1 MDSIQNEKTRK
12 LSSQDETNM
21 TNNNNINSDEEGQFH
36 PGDRGSSTKLDK
48 AFCR

>member
-1 MDSIQNEKTRK
+1 MIVFKRKTRK

-21 TNNNNINSDEEGQFH
+21 TNNNNTNSDEEGQFH
-36 PGDRGSSTKLDK
+36 PGIEFVYKTDK